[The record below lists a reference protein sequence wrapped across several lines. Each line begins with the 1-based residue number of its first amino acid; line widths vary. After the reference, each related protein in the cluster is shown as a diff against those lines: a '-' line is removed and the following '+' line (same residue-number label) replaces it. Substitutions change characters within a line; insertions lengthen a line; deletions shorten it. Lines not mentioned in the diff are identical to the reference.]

1 MRYILDISRICTK
14 YDMIRLPEKVGR
26 ITRTLINMIFQ
37 RFPDGYSVLSRLW
50 VPAGTA
56 EDRSCFHDFKDFN
69 ENAENRANKVV
80 SFRFSGCKK
89 ILKASP
95 RARTRARS
103 AASGAS
109 AAEREVRAHAN
120 HNPLPPYIYAILGV
134 LNDQH
139 CITFHCSK
147 QING

>member
-1 MRYILDISRICTK
+1 M
-14 YDMIRLPEKVGR
+14 
-26 ITRTLINMIFQ
+26 
-37 RFPDGYSVLSRLW
+37 
-50 VPAGTA
+50 GTA

-69 ENAENRANKVV
+69 ENAENRANNVV

-103 AASGAS
+103 AASEAS